1 MSRVSQSPDRDVP
14 KTDLTFSPPP
24 LRSTDDDF
32 DEFAMPESGASARE
46 GLPPSYKMRA
56 DRHYIDRMSESVGV
70 PVRMIPVDQFEEFE
84 SADVVRVV
92 PGHPLAASIALHGV
106 LQPLIVVKNDGR
118 YKVIAGRQ
126 RLAAACTVGLN
137 AVPCLVYDVGEGEAD
152 ALSAA
157 ANVRGGL
164 PEAPV
169 VRPMPV
175 NIAGILQEI
184 TADLIRLDR
193 SAALLRHASGGL
205 AFYRSAVDLIAA
217 QTWRT
222 SWVANA
228 TALILGEQQPA
239 GRPRPLAA
247 IVERVTQGFESEMRL
262 CGGELQTNVVAA
274 AGSVAIDGALGE
286 SALTGAIL
294 TTLGLLQ
301 DVAQPVVEIRAVTRD
316 KGLVALEVC
325 QQHVPLD
332 LEVARGFT
340 DVTLA
345 AKGQLSIGLAGYL
358 LREVS
363 TQYRGSAELF
373 GDLGRGSVVRFTFR
387 V

>member
-1 MSRVSQSPDRDVP
+1 MSRVSQLPDRDVQ
-14 KTDLTFSPPP
+14 KTDLTLSPPP
-24 LRSTDDDF
+24 LRSADDDF
-32 DEFAMPESGASARE
+32 DEFAMPESGASAKE

-70 PVRMIPVDQFEEFE
+70 PVRMIPVEQFEEFE
-84 SADVVRVV
+84 SADAVRVA
-92 PGHPLAASIALHGV
+92 PGHPLAASIALYGV
-106 LQPLIVVKNDGR
+106 LQPLLVVKNDGR

-157 ANVRGGL
+157 ENVRGGV
-164 PEAPV
+164 PGAPV

-184 TADLIRLDR
+184 TADLMRLDR

-222 SWVANA
+222 SWVASA
-228 TALILGEQQPA
+228 TALVLGELQPA

-247 IVERVTQGFESEMRL
+247 IVERVTQGFEPEMRL

-274 AGSVAIDGALGE
+274 GSVAIDGTLGE

-301 DVAQPVVEIRAVTRD
+301 DVAQPVVEVRAVTRD
-316 KGLVALEVC
+316 KGIAALEVG

-340 DVTLA
+340 DVRLA
-345 AKGQLSIGLAGYL
+345 AKGQLSIALAGYI
-358 LREVS
+358 LRAIS
-363 TQYRGSAELF
+363 GQYRGSAELL
-373 GDLGRGSVVRFTFR
+373 GDMGRGSVVRFTFR

>member
-1 MSRVSQSPDRDVP
+1 MSRVSQLPDRDVP
-14 KTDLTFSPPP
+14 KTDLTLSPPP
-24 LRSTDDDF
+24 FRSADHDF

-56 DRHYIDRMSESVGV
+56 DRHYIDRMSDSVGV
-70 PVRMIPVDQFEEFE
+70 PVRMIPVEQFEFE
-84 SADVVRVV
+84 SADAVRVA
-92 PGHPLAASIALHGV
+92 PGHPLAASIAMHGV
-106 LQPLIVVKNDGR
+106 LQPLLVVKNDGR
-118 YKVIAGRQ
+118 YRVIAGRQ
-126 RLAAACTVGLN
+126 RLAAAVSVGLN
-137 AVPCLVYDVGEGEAD
+137 AVPCLVYDVGEDEAD
-152 ALSAA
+152 ALTAA
-157 ANVRGGL
+157 ENVRGGL

-175 NIAGILQEI
+175 NVAGILQEI
-184 TADLIRLDR
+184 TADLIRLER

-222 SWVANA
+222 SWVANT
-228 TALILGEQQPA
+228 TALLLGEQQPA

-247 IVERVTQGFESEMRL
+247 IVERVTQGFEPEMRL
-262 CGGELQTNVVAA
+262 CGGELQTNVLA

-301 DVAQPVVEIRAVTRD
+301 DVAQPVVEVRAVTRD
-316 KGLVALEVC
+316 KGIAALEVG

-340 DVTLA
+340 DATLA
-345 AKGQLSIGLAGYL
+345 AKGQLSIGLAGHV
-358 LREVS
+358 LRAIS
-363 TQYRGSAELF
+363 AQYRGSAELL
-373 GDLGRGSVVRFTFR
+373 GDIGRGSVVRFTFR